1 MRFADRVVIVTGGGG
16 SGLGRALVRRFAAE
30 GAAVVV
36 ADRDE
41 AAAEQAAAEV
51 QEQGGRAKAVRTD
64 VRTDE
69 DVRAMAEAARTTYGR
84 IDVLVNNAFTS
95 NPASILDTRVEDWNR
110 DLDVVLTGAFR
121 CSQQVLP
128 TMIEQRRGVIIS
140 VSSVNAHTHVGAA
153 AYSAAK
159 AGVEALTRTLAVEF
173 APFGIR
179 ANALVPGTFRTDVW
193 RERQQI
199 VPDLLDRIASWHPLG
214 RVGVPG
220 EIASAALFLASDE
233 ASFITGSL
241 LPVDGGL
248 LAGNPRF
255 ARDVHPEND
264 R

>member
-16 SGLGRALVRRFAAE
+16 SGLGGALVRRFAAE

-36 ADRDE
+36 ADLDQE
-41 AAAEQAAAEV
+41 AADQAAADV
-51 QEQGGRAKAVRTD
+51 QQQGGRALAVRTD
-64 VRTDE
+64 VRSDD
-69 DVRAMAEAARTTYGR
+69 DVRVMADAAKATYGR

-95 NPASILDTRVEDWNR
+95 NPASILDTRIEDWNR
-110 DLDVVLTGAFR
+110 DIDVVLTGAFR

-128 TMIEQRRGVIIS
+128 TMIEQRHGVIIS

-159 AGVEALTRTLAVEF
+159 AGVEALTRNLAVEF

-193 RERQQI
+193 KERQKI
-199 VPDLLDRIASWHPLG
+199 VPDLLDRISTWYPLG
-214 RVGVPG
+214 QVGEPDD
-220 EIASAALFLASDE
+220 IASAALFLASDE

-248 LAGNPRF
+248 LAGNPLF
-255 ARDVHPEND
+255 ARDVHPENH

>member
-16 SGLGRALVRRFAAE
+16 SGLGRTLVRRFAAE

-41 AAAEQAAAEV
+41 AAAGQAAAEV
-51 QEQGGRAKAVRTD
+51 EEHGGRALAARTD
-64 VRTDE
+64 VRSDD
-69 DVRAMAEAARTTYGR
+69 DVRALVEATRFAYGR

-95 NPASILDTRVEDWNR
+95 NPASILDTRIEDWQR

-128 TMIEQRRGVIIS
+128 TMIDQRRGVIIS

-153 AYSAAK
+153 GYSAAK
-159 AGVEALTRTLAVEF
+159 AGVEALTRNLAVEF

-193 RERQQI
+193 KERQKI
-199 VPDLLDRIASWHPLG
+199 DPDLLDRLATWYPLG
-214 RVGVPG
+214 QVGVPDD
-220 EIASAALFLASDE
+220 IASAALFLASDE

-248 LAGNPRF
+248 LAGNPQF
-255 ARDVHPEND
+255 ARDVHPENH

>member
-1 MRFADRVVIVTGGGG
+1 MRFTDRVVIVTGGGG

-36 ADRDE
+36 ADLDE
-41 AAAEQAAAEV
+41 TAAGKAAADV
-51 QEQGGRAKAVRTD
+51 QEHGGRALAVRTD
-64 VRTDE
+64 VRSDD
-69 DVRAMAEAARTTYGR
+69 DVRALADAARSAYGR

-95 NPASILDTRVEDWNR
+95 NPAAILDTRVEDWNR

-128 TMIEQRRGVIIS
+128 TMIEQRRGVIVS

-159 AGVEALTRTLAVEF
+159 AGVEALTRNLAVEF
-173 APFGIR
+173 APYGIR

-193 RERQQI
+193 KERQKI
-199 VPDLLDRIASWHPLG
+199 DPDLLERLGTWYPLG
-214 RVGVPG
+214 HVGVPDD
-220 EIASAALFLASDE
+220 IASAALFLASDE
-233 ASFITGSL
+233 AAFITGSL

-248 LAGNPRF
+248 LAGNPQF
-255 ARDVHPEND
+255 ARDVHPENH